1 MGDRFFRRGVS
12 KVFFLPAVADPTAV
26 SRAEIT
32 AGTDLSVDIADIS
45 GYQFENSPI
54 NTPNLASSFTPQIDG
69 EDTAPNSSLTFY
81 DRDAADETI
90 RTALAKGTKGFLVLF
105 PYGDVPTERCEVWE
119 ISSSGV
125 NDEWSMGNDAARFQ
139 VGTSILSPPE
149 QDVPIPAA
157 A

>member
-12 KVFFLPAVADPTAV
+12 KVHFLPAVADPTSPTRV
-26 SRAEIT
+26 EIT
-32 AGTDLSVDIADIS
+32 AGTDLSVDLADIS

-54 NTPNLASSFTPQIDG
+54 STPNLASAFTPQIDG
-69 EDTAPNSSLTFY
+69 EDTVPNSSLTFY

-90 RTALAKGTKGFLVLF
+90 RDALAKGTKGYIALF
-105 PYGDVPTERCEVWE
+105 PYGDIATERMEIWE
-119 ISSSGV
+119 ISSAGV

-149 QDVPIPAA
+149 QDVAIPAA